1 MYIYH
6 RHSHAFHVHCRRHSR
21 ARTVRA
27 VVLSQL
33 TNHRVPTQLTQ
44 ETTNQWTFR
53 RKVIAPAA
61 STARRA
67 ARRPAHTRAHEP
79 WLRYDYFASFD
90 SLSLSRARPP
100 RRRPRR
106 AGVGGR
112 PRSRRR
118 VARVRIARIRGRV
131 VVHHARGWGR
141 ARARVMRKMC
151 ARCAARAAGDGG
163 RRARGEG
170 ALGWVRARWG
180 WVKSQARLLGRRP
193 S

>member
-1 MYIYH
+1 MYVYILPSLARITCALPSSFARANRPRGRLESIH
-6 RHSHAFHVHCRRHSR
+6 QSSSPHSINSR
-21 ARTVRA
+21 NDQSER
-27 VVLSQL
+27 SSS
-33 TNHRVPTQLTQ
+33 
-44 ETTNQWTFR
+44 
-53 RKVIAPAA
+53 PAA

-67 ARRPAHTRAHEP
+67 ALRPAHTRAHEP

-90 SLSLSRARPP
+90 SLARSRARPS

-118 VARVRIARIRGRV
+118 VARVRIARIRGRFV
-131 VVHHARGWGR
+131 AHRARGWGR
-141 ARARVMRKMC
+141 ARARVMHGMR
-151 ARCAARAAGDGG
+151 ARCASREAGDDE
-163 RRARGEG
+163 RRARGED